1 MSHKCKVCFVSQELR
16 RGTWYVKAN
25 WIKNSPITYAENVKT
40 PTLILSNT
48 GDERVPISQS
58 YTYFRAL
65 QDNAVESKFIAFPI
79 AGHIP
84 TDPIR
89 TKEMNRYILDW
100 LDKYLK

>member
-1 MSHKCKVCFVSQELR
+1 MGRFEQGKGKSPFTDKKVKENV
-16 RGTWYVKAN
+16 
-25 WIKNSPITYAENVKT
+25 IKNSPITYAENVKT

-65 QDNAVESKFIAFPI
+65 QDNGVESKFIAFPI
-79 AGHIP
+79 SGHSP

-89 TKEMNRYILDW
+89 VREMNRYILDW
-100 LDKYLK
+100 LVKYLK